1 MYIRALTRPVSQA
14 AKTSASHAE
23 NTSSIL
29 VRVTIKIRYIW
40 GFSSVGQ
47 SYRLITGRSRVR
59 VPESPPLFFNFNR
72 GIAQQVEQRSPK
84 PRAEGSIPSAPAKTE
99 PPTYVGG
106 SVLGYRSNSDTSA
119 KRWRAGLKN
128 GALPAAD
135 AATFLWR
142 SGRKKQGR
150 SEAPQVFS
158 GTASDMHLHKCLTFG
173 VHHMRV
179 DIYYYVCQCSGFC
192 SGS

>member
-1 MYIRALTRPVSQA
+1 MGYRSNSD
-14 AKTSASHAE
+14 TSAKRWRAGLKNGALPAADAATFLWRSG
-23 NTSSIL
+23 
-29 VRVTIKIRYIW
+29 RKK
-40 GFSSVGQ
+40 Q
-47 SYRLITGRSRVR
+47 GRSEAPQVF
-59 VPESPPLFFNFNR
+59 SGTAR
-72 GIAQQVEQRSPK
+72 GVAQQRDPFSYFLLTCK
-84 PRAEGSIPSAPAKTE
+84 GFFFIS
-99 PPTYVGG
+99 GWFCF
-106 SVLGYRSNSDTSA
+106 GYRSNSDTSA

-179 DIYYYVCQCSGFC
+179 DIYCYVCQCSGFC

>member
-1 MYIRALTRPVSQA
+1 MPTLLPFFNYKKWLYIRALTRPVSQA

-84 PRAEGSIPSAPAKTE
+84 PRAEGSIPSAPARE
-99 PPTYVGG
+99 
-106 SVLGYRSNSDTSA
+106 LQSD
-119 KRWRAGLKN
+119 L
-128 GALPAAD
+128 
-135 AATFLWR
+135 FL
-142 SGRKKQGR
+142 
-150 SEAPQVFS
+150 
-158 GTASDMHLHKCLTFG
+158 
-173 VHHMRV
+173 
-179 DIYYYVCQCSGFC
+179 Y
-192 SGS
+192 